1 MKTKFWPAFRW
12 QTREY
17 GLGVATFWAV
27 MALLELA
34 FLTVSMVA
42 LDRGVQI
49 EESSF
54 TGLGV
59 MAWFC
64 YFVLGLAQVRA
75 DLRLGAQFGVPRRT
89 MLGATWLAV
98 AATGAGLALALEAL
112 IVLGRWM
119 LGNESGVYL
128 LDIYQALYL
137 QDFQMVLSPAQHLA
151 SAVFNLCGMLG
162 AFGAGAA
169 LSLVLWHCTRVRW
182 VVLICLALPA
192 LMGGLVSL
200 GVWLRVDPS
209 PFFGWL
215 LASPLNGGFFFLA
228 AGALTGLAGWLA
240 LGRLNIRP
248 GAI

>member
-17 GLGVATFWAV
+17 GLGVATVWAV
-27 MALLELA
+27 RALLELA

-54 TGLGV
+54 NGLGV

-98 AATGAGLALALEAL
+98 AATGAGLALALEVLTAL
-112 IVLGRWM
+112 GQGIMRDSGAHVLDM
-119 LGNESGVYL
+119 
-128 LDIYQALYL
+128 YQVLYL
-137 QDFQMVLSPAQHLA
+137 QDFWLVLSPAQHLA

-169 LSLVLWHCTRVRW
+169 LSLVLWHCARVRW

-192 LMGGLVSL
+192 LMGGLISL

-209 PFFGWL
+209 PFFAWM

-240 LGRLNIRP
+240 LRRLNIRP

>member
-128 LDIYQALYL
+128 LDIYQVLYL

-192 LMGGLVSL
+192 LMGS
-200 GVWLRVDPS
+200 S
-209 PFFGWL
+209 PFSFAAPRSAVRLSIITRISCGKKSARAAPFSYVAATTL
-215 LASPLNGGFFFLA
+215 FPRFLPRSTERA
-228 AGALTGLAGWLA
+228 RAK
-240 LGRLNIRP
+240 
-248 GAI
+248 

>member
-54 TGLGV
+54 NGLGV

-98 AATGAGLALALEAL
+98 AATGAGLALALEVLTAL
-112 IVLGRWM
+112 GQGIMRDSGAHVLDM
-119 LGNESGVYL
+119 
-128 LDIYQALYL
+128 YQVLYL
-137 QDFQMVLSPAQHLA
+137 QDFWLVLSPAQHLA

-169 LSLVLWHCTRVRW
+169 LSLLLWHCARVRW

-192 LMGGLVSL
+192 LMGGLISL

-209 PFFGWL
+209 PFFAWM
-215 LASPLNGGFFFLA
+215 LASPLNGFFFLA

-240 LGRLNIRP
+240 LRRLNIRP

>member
-54 TGLGV
+54 NGLGV

-75 DLRLGAQFGVPRRT
+75 DLRLGAQFGVTRRT

-98 AATGAGLALALEAL
+98 ATTGAGLALALEVLTAL
-112 IVLGRWM
+112 GQGIMRDSGAHVLDM
-119 LGNESGVYL
+119 
-128 LDIYQALYL
+128 YQVLYL
-137 QDFQMVLSPAQHLA
+137 QDSWLVLSPVQHLA

-169 LSLVLWHCTRVRW
+169 LSLVLWHCARVRW

-192 LMGGLVSL
+192 LMGGLISL

-209 PFFGWL
+209 PFFAWM

-240 LGRLNIRP
+240 LRRLNIRP